1 MFFEPCAVDKS
12 FGYLND
18 DETKNNFAFTYKTKF
33 KLQLSIYAS
42 SLDSVHELTPKD
54 QFSQERTKITPL
66 NQKSKDRLAVTGLLA
81 LEAFFVFGAVSNF
94 YGYIVLK
101 IYIDLYLAVFS
112 TILTV
117 ILLAFLIVI
126 LISYLD
132 KRKVLKSFQNKQN

>member
-1 MFFEPCAVDKS
+1 MKPKIIS
-12 FGYLND
+12 HSLIRQNL
-18 DETKNNFAFTYKTKF
+18 

-42 SLDSVHELTPKD
+42 SLDSVHKLTPKD

-94 YGYIVLK
+94 YRYIVLK
-101 IYIDLYLAVFS
+101 IYIDLYFAVFS